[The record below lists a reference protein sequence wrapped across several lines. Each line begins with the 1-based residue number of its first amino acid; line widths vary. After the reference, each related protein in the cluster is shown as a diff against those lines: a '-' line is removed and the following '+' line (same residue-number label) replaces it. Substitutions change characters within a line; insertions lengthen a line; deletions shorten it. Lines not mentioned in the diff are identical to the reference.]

1 MPAVKFFARLDLDQI
16 CLFLDGHS
24 IGYRLKKRNLPN
36 LVLLILFIGL
46 SAGCAHLFP
55 LPQENPQARQILVRL
70 ADNNAGLKR
79 FKALAH
85 VRMQLD
91 GQVVSGRIAMAGV
104 VPSKLRI
111 EWLNLMGQPLTSLTG
126 DGEMITVYT
135 RSDNKTH
142 QLRQSP
148 TAMEPLIHIPI
159 GIEDLQKILVGRLPL
174 PANVAVQLKEAS
186 NDRDILILKN
196 RWQNIVATLKVDR
209 PTCRVQE
216 MKTFS
221 GHGDLLYEI
230 QWVQWQNKGEYLV
243 PIKLVFE
250 SESGQR
256 VELTV
261 DRFWPDVDVPESVFK
276 LDIP

>member
-1 MPAVKFFARLDLDQI
+1 MS
-16 CLFLDGHS
+16 H
-24 IGYRLKKRNLPN
+24 
-36 LVLLILFIGL
+36 LVLLIMFIGF

-55 LPQENPQARQILVRL
+55 PPQDNPQARQILVRL
-70 ADNNAGLKR
+70 ADNNARLKR

-85 VRMQLD
+85 VRMKLD

-126 DGEMITVYT
+126 DGEMITVYS

-142 QLRQSP
+142 RLRQSP

-174 PANVAVQLKEAS
+174 PTDVAVQLKKS
-186 NDRDILILKN
+186 PNDRDILILKN
-196 RWQNIVATLKVDR
+196 RWQNVVATLKVDR
-209 PTCRVQE
+209 LTSRVQE
-216 MKTFS
+216 MRVFS
-221 GHGDLLYEI
+221 GQGELLYEI
-230 QWVQWQNKGEYLV
+230 QWAQWQNEGEYLV
-243 PIKLVFE
+243 PVKLVFE

-261 DRFWPDVDVPESVFK
+261 DRFWPDVDVPESIFK